1 MTHLTLRQ
9 HRTQLAAALGLM
21 ATLAL
26 VLVWTE
32 HQMTT
37 YLDASGLS
45 ACIAHGGGCDGISR
59 MFQNRYGSLLTNSAY
74 LNFLPMLIGVFWG
87 APLIA
92 REIEQGTHRLAWT
105 QSVSRRRWLLTKLSV
120 FVAAA
125 ILAATL
131 FSLLLAWWFHPFA
144 RVSIAG
150 GFSRMDLN
158 VFDFQGIVPIAYA
171 LYAFALGTTAGA
183 LIRRTLPAMAVTFAG
198 FLPVRLLLQATRAH
212 FITPLKITYQAST
225 QSPRA
230 ARGDWA
236 LSSQLVDRHGHAVP
250 DQTMISAC
258 PATLN
263 TSKQAIPDCLNAHG
277 FRTLDIYQ
285 PDSRFWTLQG
295 IETTILLAITIV
307 LLVFAVWW
315 TLGHSQR
322 RRSSRPPLNRAN
334 NAIGPKPAPQP

>member
-1 MTHLTLRQ
+1 
-9 HRTQLAAALGLM
+9 
-21 ATLAL
+21 
-26 VLVWTE
+26 
-32 HQMTT
+32 
-37 YLDASGLS
+37 
-45 ACIAHGGGCDGISR
+45 
-59 MFQNRYGSLLTNSAY
+59 
-74 LNFLPMLIGVFWG
+74 
-87 APLIA
+87 
-92 REIEQGTHRLAWT
+92 
-105 QSVSRRRWLLTKLSV
+105 
-120 FVAAA
+120 
-125 ILAATL
+125 
-131 FSLLLAWWFHPFA
+131 
-144 RVSIAG
+144 
-150 GFSRMDLN
+150 
-158 VFDFQGIVPIAYA
+158 
-171 LYAFALGTTAGA
+171 
-183 LIRRTLPAMAVTFAG
+183 MAVTFAG